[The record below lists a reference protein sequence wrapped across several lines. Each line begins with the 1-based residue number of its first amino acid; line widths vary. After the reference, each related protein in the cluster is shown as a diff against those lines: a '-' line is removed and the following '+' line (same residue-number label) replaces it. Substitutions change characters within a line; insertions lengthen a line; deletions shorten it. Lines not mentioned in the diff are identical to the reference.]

1 MITVG
6 VLGVGGMGNV
16 HARQYAKMQDV
27 DVVFFDPDA
36 ERSKTYVERWKA
48 TPVGSADELISKA
61 DVVDVCLPSDLHV
74 EYGLK
79 SIAAGRPV
87 IIEKPLTR
95 SFEEGVQLMNAADK
109 AGIPV
114 MPAQVVRFFPE
125 FANGNRLVREGK
137 VGTPAAARTRR
148 GGLAPKGSDSWFMDH
163 HRSGGV
169 LLDLA
174 IHDFDW
180 LRWTLGEVKFLYSCS
195 LGAKTMSGPDYALTT
210 LTFDSG
216 AIAHVESTWM
226 DPSGFRTSYEVCGSA
241 GMIQFDSRDTPS
253 LRTTIEGSKTVNEGP
268 LAPTDDPYYKQLR
281 GFLDAIQK
289 GVQPSVTAL
298 DGVMAVSI
306 SQAAIE
312 SAKSGKVV
320 VPKRP

>member
-1 MITVG
+1 MTTVG

-16 HARQYAKMQDV
+16 HARQYRKMADV
-27 DVVFFDPDA
+27 DVIFFDPDA
-36 ERSKTYVERWKA
+36 ERSKVYIERWDAK
-48 TPVGSADELISKA
+48 PVSSADELIAHS

-74 EYGLK
+74 QFGLK
-79 SIAAGRPV
+79 AIAAGKPV
-87 IIEKPLTR
+87 IVEKPLVK
-95 SFEEGVQLMNAADK
+95 SFEEGVQLLMASEK
-109 AGIPV
+109 AGVPV

-125 FANGNRLVREGK
+125 FATGNRLVREGK

-180 LRWTLGEVKFLYSCS
+180 LRWTLGEVKHLYSRS
-195 LGAKTMSGPDYALTT
+195 LGAQTMAGPDYALTT

-216 AIAHVESTWM
+216 AIAHCESTWM
-226 DPSGFRTSYEVCGSA
+226 DPSGFRTCYEVCGSE

-253 LRTTIEGSKTVNEGP
+253 LRTTIEGNKTVNEGP
-268 LAPTDDPYYKQLR
+268 LFGTDDPYYKQLR
-281 GFLDAIQK
+281 GFLESVQK
-289 GVQPSVTAL
+289 GNEPSVTAL

-306 SQAAIE
+306 AQAAIE
-312 SAKSGKVV
+312 SAKTGKVV